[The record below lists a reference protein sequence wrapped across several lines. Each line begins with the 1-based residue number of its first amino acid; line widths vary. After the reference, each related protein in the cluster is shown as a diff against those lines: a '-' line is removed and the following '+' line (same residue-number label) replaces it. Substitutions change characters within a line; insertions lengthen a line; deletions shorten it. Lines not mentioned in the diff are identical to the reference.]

1 MDSRMTSNSKFP
13 QNFTLSIIVPAYN
26 EKYTLQAAVEAIA
39 ATPFKNEIIVIDDGS
54 TDGTIE
60 ILQNLKQVDIKPIF
74 HEKNFGKG
82 RAIRTGLSKATG
94 DIILIQD
101 ADLEYDP
108 AEYPVLLAPILSGKA
123 DVVYGSRF
131 RGHGAHRVL
140 YFWHYLGNKFLTLLS
155 NFFTNLNLT
164 DMESC
169 YKVFTREA
177 LAGIELKENRFGFEP
192 EITAKIAKKR
202 LRIYEVPI
210 SYYGRTY
217 EQGKKI
223 NWHDGLWALWCIIK
237 YNLN

>member
-1 MDSRMTSNSKFP
+1 M
-13 QNFTLSIIVPAYN
+13 SIVVPVYN
-26 EKYTLQAAVEAIA
+26 EKDTLIA
-39 ATPFKNEIIVIDDGS
+39 ALDAISDTPYQKEIIVVDDGS
-54 TDGTIE
+54 TDGTGE
-60 ILQNLKQVDIKPIF
+60 IIQNLKHPDVKKIF
-74 HEKNFGKG
+74 QERNYGKG
-82 RAIRTGLSKATG
+82 RAIRRGLSEATG

-108 AEYPVLLAPILSGKA
+108 AEYAVLLAPILSGKA

-131 RGHGAHRVL
+131 AGHGAHRVL

-155 NFFTNLNLT
+155 NIFTNLNLT

-169 YKVFTREA
+169 YKVFTQQA
-177 LAGIELKENRFGFEP
+177 LKGIELKEDRFGFEP

-217 EQGKKI
+217 EEGKKI
-223 NWHDGLWALWCIIK
+223 DWRDGLRALWCIFK
-237 YNLN
+237 YNVF